1 MAAEAQ
7 DGEYVNNVA
16 EGIRETERILTEKGV
31 TPADARR
38 MSSYRVFGG
47 VNGNYGTGIQGMV
60 TASDR
65 WDSTSQIAQ
74 VYMNN
79 MGAYYGSEEA
89 ARRAG
94 RSSPGMPSR
103 RPSPALTPWCSP
115 VRAIPGVPSVSTT
128 CTSSWAG
135 SIFP

>member
-1 MAAEAQ
+1 MAAEAKD
-7 DGEYVNNVA
+7 DGYVNNVA

-65 WDSTSQIAQ
+65 WTSSSEIAQ

-79 MGAYYGSEEA
+79 MGAYYGSEEGWQ
-89 ARRAG
+89 RG
-94 RSSPGMPSR
+94 G
-103 RPSPALTPWCSP
+103 LGGICP
-115 VRAIPGVPSVSTT
+115 VRLRGRAFPYRRGGAAPSEQYLGCLEPGPCV
-128 CTSSWAG
+128 
-135 SIFP
+135 

>member
-1 MAAEAQ
+1 
-7 DGEYVNNVA
+7 
-16 EGIRETERILTEKGV
+16 
-31 TPADARR
+31 

-65 WDSTSQIAQ
+65 WTSSSEIAQ

-79 MGAYYGSEEA
+79 MGAYYGSEE
-89 ARRAG
+89 G
-94 RSSPGMPSR
+94 
-103 RPSPALTPWCSP
+103 WE
-115 VRAIPGVPSVSTT
+115 IPGAPSASTT

-135 SIFP
+135 SIFL